1 MVATT
6 KTETA
11 NKTEQTKQT
20 EQKYSKAR
28 LMASEAY
35 KKHRDLIGVILE
47 DNKSYTREEVNKKID
62 GYLKKEVK

>member
-1 MVATT
+1 MAENDVKT
-6 KTETA
+6 KVVS
-11 NKTEQTKQT
+11 KQT

-47 DNKSYTREEVNKKID
+47 ENKSYTREEVK
-62 GYLKKEVK
+62 